1 MPLRKIVSITSFATS
16 ALMLI
21 FTVWAFIHAAN
32 IISEAIAFGQITT
45 GENLYEIFSFYMAG
59 PGQYLIFALL
69 LFGMGLLL
77 CPKAACKCATEKAA
91 PQTSNSAEI
100 EE

>member
-1 MPLRKIVSITSFATS
+1 MAFVVWAITHTADIVSQ
-16 ALMLI
+16 
-21 FTVWAFIHAAN
+21 
-32 IISEAIAFGQITT
+32 AIAFGQITT